1 MSTETMINSMG
12 GSIKENV
19 KRGPKGPQRNP
30 FKQALLQL
38 ALFVKSQPE
47 CCAYCRRTLGSSLS
61 QEQATESIYL
71 IECLFMACTLGSS

>member
-30 FKQALLQL
+30 LKQALLPSCFGQL
-38 ALFVKSQPE
+38 VSVNLASTVAGP
-47 CCAYCRRTLGSSLS
+47 LGP
-61 QEQATESIYL
+61 A
-71 IECLFMACTLGSS
+71 